1 MAEQDYEIDDKNQI
15 IEGEAKQVAND
26 EGDDDDDEGTESTS
40 TSSSDTS
47 GDDASAESG
56 DGEDDNERE
65 AIRARRRQERHDKK
79 DASRER
85 DQQNRREREMLRKE
99 NEELGARLATLERR
113 AAGSEFAQ
121 LDQAI
126 EQTARAT
133 AYLKEQIKIAT
144 EAGDG
149 ATVAEAMDKLY
160 QANRHSEHL
169 SNVKRQA
176 VTQSRQT
183 ETRSPIDP
191 QVQRQAVTWS
201 EKHSWYDPAGGDADS
216 KVALTVDQGMAEEG
230 WDPRHPEYWSE
241 LDSRLNKYLPHRY
254 AKQVIESRERT
265 RSPVASGGRETVN
278 GSPQGSWRLSADRV
292 SAIKESGSWD
302 DPVLRDSMIKNYRA
316 YDKAQTN
323 RK

>member
-26 EGDDDDDEGTESTS
+26 EDDDDDDEGTESTS

-126 EQTARAT
+126 EQTTRAT

>member
-1 MAEQDYEIDDKNQI
+1 MAEQDYEIDEKNQI
-15 IEGEAKQVAND
+15 IDGEAKQVAND
-26 EGDDDDDEGTESTS
+26 EDEDDDDEGAESTS
-40 TSSSDTS
+40 TSSGDTS
-47 GDDASAESG
+47 GNNTSAESS

-65 AIRARRRQERHDKK
+65 AIRARRREERHSKK
-79 DASRER
+79 EASRER

-113 AAGSEFAQ
+113 ASGSEFAQ

-133 AYLKEQIKIAT
+133 TYLKEQIKIAT

-149 ATVAEAMDKLY
+149 ATVAEATDKLY

-176 VTQSRQT
+176 VNQTRQT

-191 QVQRQAVTWS
+191 QVQRQAVSWS
-201 EKHSWYDPAGGDADS
+201 EKHTWYDPAGGDSDS

-254 AKQVIESRERT
+254 AKQNSDNRERT
-265 RSPVASGGRETVN
+265 RSPVASGGRETTN
-278 GSPQGSWRLSADRV
+278 GSPQGSWKLSADRV
-292 SAIKESGSWD
+292 SAIKETGKWD
-302 DPVLRDSMIKNYRA
+302 DPVLRDAMIKSYRA
-316 YDKAQTN
+316 YDKAQAN